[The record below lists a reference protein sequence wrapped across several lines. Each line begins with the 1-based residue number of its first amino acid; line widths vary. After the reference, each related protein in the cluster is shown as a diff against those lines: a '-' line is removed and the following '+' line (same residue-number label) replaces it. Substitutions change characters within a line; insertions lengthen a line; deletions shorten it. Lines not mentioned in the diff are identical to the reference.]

1 LHWKYWIGKLDIN
14 SSYFF
19 RFDDLRDWESFEY
32 MCILMITKYP
42 QYHHHC
48 RRPCLSRTNMAT
60 DHSVISLSQSPAAPV
75 AHEND
80 SDKDD
85 DIEEMRF
92 CKIIQPFLY
101 EGLIRI
107 QSTSDFINL
116 ISLSRGNDSFPT
128 QLYENDDDLS
138 RKSNPAAREQL
149 FNRVPNLTH
158 SNDIMTDVGQCWQIF
173 GQWYNQ
179 VSSIRNY

>member
-1 LHWKYWIGKLDIN
+1 MTCEIENLLN
-14 SSYFF
+14 N
-19 RFDDLRDWESFEY
+19 
-32 MCILMITKYP
+32 MCIL
-42 QYHHHC
+42 
-48 RRPCLSRTNMAT
+48 T
-60 DHSVISLSQSPAAPV
+60 DHKISAISSPLSSTMLIPNKWPPIIPVTSLSQSPAAPV

-92 CKIIQPFLY
+92 CKDNTTISWY

-128 QLYENDDDLS
+128 QLYENDDESEQKIES
-138 RKSNPAAREQL
+138 RS
-149 FNRVPNLTH
+149 
-158 SNDIMTDVGQCWQIF
+158 
-173 GQWYNQ
+173 
-179 VSSIRNY
+179 